1 MNDFEAG
8 VDWTVY
14 CIETGMSQG
23 LSVEQVI
30 ELVRSKK

>member
-14 CIETGMSQG
+14 CIETGMAEG
-23 LSVEQVI
+23 LSVEQI
-30 ELVRSKK
+30 IAKVRGVK